1 MEPIRI
7 LYFGTIVLIFAM
19 LVLLVLQAQ
28 FANQNFWGYDNS
40 YDQNCPLLNPNS

>member
-1 MEPIRI
+1 MEPIKI
-7 LYFGTIVLIFAM
+7 LYYSTIVFTFVM
-19 LVLLVLQAQ
+19 LVFLALQAQ